1 MIGRSLTDKIRNKLN
16 YQPSEIFTRPQN
28 PTESSAGFTQ
38 AQKIV
43 GKACGLDGVRPGM
56 TCEPIMTTVGS
67 QDTTGPMTR
76 DELKELA

>member
-1 MIGRSLTDKIRNKLN
+1 MIGRSLTDKIRNKLD

-56 TCEPIMTTVGS
+56 TCEPNYDHS
-67 QDTTGPMTR
+67 WKSRYYWAND
-76 DELKELA
+76 